1 MAYVYGPFPVWVAR
15 NPTTAAFLVLTIG
28 LLGGLVMAFLFP
40 GLNLFERFGA
50 VTTSFGLL
58 VFGSLAS
65 ELLVRSLG
73 TPIMQNDG
81 EPGGP
86 FKFALTRRALSLQTW
101 VVLMGTL
108 QWGFGSL
115 VFSR

>member
-15 NPTTAAFLVLTIG
+15 NPKKAAFLVLTIG
-28 LLGGLVMAFLFP
+28 LLGGVVMAFIFP

-50 VTTSFGLL
+50 VTTSLGLL

-73 TPIMQNDG
+73 TQIMGNNGQ
-81 EPGGP
+81 PGGP
-86 FKFALTRRALSLQTW
+86 LKFDMTRHALTLQTW
-101 VVLMGTL
+101 VVLIGTL